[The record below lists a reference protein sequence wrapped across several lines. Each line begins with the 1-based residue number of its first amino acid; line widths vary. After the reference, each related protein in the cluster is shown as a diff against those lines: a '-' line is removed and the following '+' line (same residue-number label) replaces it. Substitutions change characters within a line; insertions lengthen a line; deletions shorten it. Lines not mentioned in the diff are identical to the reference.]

1 MKALLL
7 ISGLILMGML
17 TGCAGNTSL
26 VEQEWGTSYK
36 LAIANQTLNPEAEKN
51 LEPVYGLDNK
61 AADKVENKYNKEFD
75 KPPQV
80 PIYTMGVA
88 GGLGSAAVGMAGA
101 GSQY

>member
-1 MKALLL
+1 MKRAWLL
-7 ISGLILMGML
+7 IVGLILMGTL
-17 TGCAGNTSL
+17 AGCAGNTTL

-36 LAIANQTLNPEAEKN
+36 LAIANQILNPDAEKN

-61 AADKVENKYNKEFD
+61 AADKVINKYNKEFD

-80 PIYTMGVA
+80 PVYSLGVPS
-88 GGLGSAAVGMAGA
+88 GLGTVTSST